1 MQKLQ
6 QNMQTWTPVALV
18 LLQHRN
24 KGARVLF
31 HAGIGLG
38 FNREQ
43 QKQFAEPDII
53 HSALKSAFGDSS
65 LISRRADEHPVLAVG
80 LLQFL
85 WCHWPSRNAH
95 LTRMFYV
102 QYVHNMLNMCR
113 ICKICAPS
121 SPYEPP
127 PFRMNLPLSVC
138 KICLNMTKNMQNIHL
153 PQKNMP
159 KNQKFQKFQKYVI
172 SKRALPQR

>member
-1 MQKLQ
+1 MYNIIYIYNM
-6 QNMQTWTPVALV
+6 QNMQNMPTWTPVALV

-31 HAGIGLG
+31 HPGIGLG

-53 HSALKSAFGDSS
+53 DSELKSAFGDS
-65 LISRRADEHPVLAVG
+65 RWADEHPVLAVG

-85 WCHWPSRNAH
+85 WCHRPTRNLNAH

-102 QYVHNMLNMCR
+102 
-113 ICKICAPS
+113 P
-121 SPYEPP
+121 
-127 PFRMNLPLSVC
+127 
-138 KICLNMTKNMQNIHL
+138 
-153 PQKNMP
+153 
-159 KNQKFQKFQKYVI
+159 NQQGCIQANVPTRGVGFLQTQCVQQCPV
-172 SKRALPQR
+172 L